1 MAQLIVYFSR
11 RGENYV
17 SGHIQPL
24 SVGNTEVV
32 ARRLQVLTGADLFQL
47 EPVHPY
53 SDNYNQCIEQAQA
66 DQRQDARPA
75 LRALPDHLEDYDT
88 IYLGY
93 PNYWGTMPMCVF
105 TFLASFDFTG
115 KTILPFCTHEGSGMG
130 NSERYLK
137 RLCPTARIEK
147 GLAVRGSEAKDAEKA
162 VRAWIESINRRS

>member
-17 SGHIQPL
+17 SGRIQPL

-115 KTILPFCTHEGSGMG
+115 KTILPFCTHEGSGLSRAVQDIQKAAPG
-130 NSERYLK
+130 AAV
-137 RLCPTARIEK
+137 TK
-147 GLAVRGSEAKDAEKA
+147 GLALYGSGVDSARAALEQWVREVEK
-162 VRAWIESINRRS
+162 

>member
-115 KTILPFCTHEGSGMG
+115 KTILPFCTHEGSGLSG
-130 NSERYLK
+130 TEKDIQRAAKGALV
-137 RLCPTARIEK
+137 ARGLSIYGSSVDQAKLALEK
-147 GLAVRGSEAKDAEKA
+147 WSRKD
-162 VRAWIESINRRS
+162 

>member
-17 SGHIQPL
+17 SGRIQPL

-75 LRALPDHLEDYDT
+75 LRTLPDHLEDYDT

-115 KTILPFCTHEGSGMG
+115 KTILPFCTHEGSGL
-130 NSERYLK
+130 SQTERDIRVAAK
-137 RLCPTARIEK
+137 GAVVTK
-147 GLAVRGSEAKDAEKA
+147 GLAIHGSSVAQAEPALERWVQEVAKG
-162 VRAWIESINRRS
+162 

>member
-17 SGHIQPL
+17 SGRIQPL

-66 DQRQDARPA
+66 DQRQDARPC
-75 LRALPDHLEDYDT
+75 R
-88 IYLGY
+88 II
-93 PNYWGTMPMCVF
+93 WRTMTPSTWAIPTTGEPCPC
-105 TFLASFDFTG
+105 ASS
-115 KTILPFCTHEGSGMG
+115 PF
-130 NSERYLK
+130 
-137 RLCPTARIEK
+137 
-147 GLAVRGSEAKDAEKA
+147 
-162 VRAWIESINRRS
+162 